1 MQMFGIKKEYLLPLE
16 KTEVVGDY
24 KMIKEIKMLKDEL
37 KRKEL
42 EIKEKEDVF
51 KMTVSSLESQIKK
64 MVDRCYM
71 LEE

>member
-1 MQMFGIKKEYLLPLE
+1 MFGIKKEYLLPLE